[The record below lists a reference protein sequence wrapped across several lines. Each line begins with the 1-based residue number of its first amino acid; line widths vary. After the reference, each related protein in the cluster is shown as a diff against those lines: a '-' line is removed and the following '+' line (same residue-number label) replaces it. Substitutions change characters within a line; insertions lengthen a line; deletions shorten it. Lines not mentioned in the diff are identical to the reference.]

1 MKRRKFKTESARLL
15 NLMAHS
21 IYTQKEIF
29 LRELISNSSDA
40 IDKRHFLSLTDSSV
54 KEEDYKIVVKIDKD
68 NRTLTISDNGIGFTE
83 DELINNLGM
92 IAKSG
97 SKEFMEKLEDNT
109 NNIIGQF
116 GVGFYSSFMISNKV
130 EVYTKSPLSDD
141 SYLWSSD
148 GVDSY
153 TIAKTDK
160 KDIGTDIVLYLKDD
174 IDEEEIK
181 ESFSNYLEEY
191 KIRSL
196 VEKYSNF
203 IRYPIYLNDNL
214 KDALNEM
221 TPLWKKSKK
230 DIKDKDLNE
239 FYKQKYYDSEDPL
252 RSIHLNIEGL
262 LTFDAL
268 LFIPKKAPYNFY
280 SENYEKG
287 LELYSKGVFI
297 SDKVKDLIPDHFK
310 FVRGLVDSSDISL
323 NISRELIQQDHQL
336 KRISSNIERRIKN
349 ELVKMLEDDRDL
361 YNLFYD
367 EYKTIL
373 KYGVYQN
380 FGANKELLE
389 DLLMFKTS
397 NEDKYITL
405 KEYVDL
411 KPESQKEI
419 YYASGKSRN
428 SILNLPQ
435 MEVLKDKG
443 YNVLLFLDEVDE
455 FMINFLNNY
464 KEVPFKSIQ
473 TADFDVLDDEKKK
486 EVEEAT
492 KENKDLFK
500 KLKKILKD
508 KVKDVRISTRLKDA
522 PVCIVSGEGLSLEM
536 EKVLSQMPNQADVKA
551 ERILEINKDH
561 KIFEILNGL
570 KDNDDKLKAYANM
583 LYYQAL
589 LIEGINIE
597 DPKEYIDD
605 VFKLMTKDI

>member
-1 MKRRKFKTESARLL
+1 
-15 NLMAHS
+15 
-21 IYTQKEIF
+21 
-29 LRELISNSSDA
+29 
-40 IDKRHFLSLTDSSV
+40 
-54 KEEDYKIVVKIDKD
+54 
-68 NRTLTISDNGIGFTE
+68 
-83 DELINNLGM
+83 
-92 IAKSG
+92 
-97 SKEFMEKLEDNT
+97 
-109 NNIIGQF
+109 
-116 GVGFYSSFMISNKV
+116 
-130 EVYTKSPLSDD
+130 
-141 SYLWSSD
+141 
-148 GVDSY
+148 
-153 TIAKTDK
+153 
-160 KDIGTDIVLYLKDD
+160 
-174 IDEEEIK
+174 
-181 ESFSNYLEEY
+181 
-191 KIRSL
+191 
-196 VEKYSNF
+196 
-203 IRYPIYLNDNL
+203 
-214 KDALNEM
+214 M

-435 MEVLKDKG
+435 REVLKDKG

-508 KVKDVRISTRLKDA
+508 KVKDVRISTRLKR
-522 PVCIVSGEGLSLEM
+522 CSC
-536 EKVLSQMPNQADVKA
+536 
-551 ERILEINKDH
+551 
-561 KIFEILNGL
+561 
-570 KDNDDKLKAYANM
+570 
-583 LYYQAL
+583 LYS
-589 LIEGINIE
+589 
-597 DPKEYIDD
+597 KW
-605 VFKLMTKDI
+605 

>member
-40 IDKRHFLSLTDSSV
+40 IDKRHFLSLTDPSV
-54 KEEDYKIVVKIDKD
+54 KEENYKIVVKIDKD

>member
-40 IDKRHFLSLTDSSV
+40 IDKRHFLSLTDPSV
-54 KEEDYKIVVKIDKD
+54 KEENYKIVVKIDKD

-419 YYASGKSRN
+419 YYASGKSRS

-473 TADFDVLDDEKKK
+473 TADFDVLDDKKKK

-508 KVKDVRISTRLKDA
+508 KVKDVRISTRLKEA

-536 EKVLSQMPNQADVKA
+536 EKVLSQMPNAQDVKA

-570 KDNDDKLKAYANM
+570 KDDNDKLKAYANM

>member
-561 KIFEILNGL
+561 KIFEILKGL
-570 KDNDDKLKAYANM
+570 KDDKDKLKAYANM